1 MITIAGV
8 GGIPEEGI
16 PRHTARRDRGS
27 SMLEPKDAVE
37 LSGKAREAA
46 QILQV
51 AAETDVE
58 QLRQERI
65 EQARQRIAE
74 GSYQIVEIV
83 KLVASRISRFSA

>member
-16 PRHTARRDRGS
+16 PRHTARRDREF

-37 LSGKAREAA
+37 LSETAREVA
-46 QILQV
+46 QTLQV
-51 AAETDVE
+51 AAETGAE
-58 QLRQERI
+58 QIRQDRI

-74 GSYQIVEIV
+74 GSYRVQEIV
-83 KLVASRISRFSA
+83 AQVAARISRFSP